1 MANLTP
7 EGNAPRNLAEWK
19 QINDQLN
26 WQDMQYKIESGQ
38 SSPTYGGG
46 YLAFESNRG
55 QLTPTSS
62 ATPYNRDSGP
72 SESDRNRDSG
82 PSESDRRAEEARRA
96 QEKAE
101 RRVRGDI
108 NTGYDSYLQ
117 NLDAQL
123 GTLGTSRGAQ
133 ESTIGS
139 TFREG
144 VGDLDYQLGIGQQSL
159 GGART
164 DVLDNQR
171 TNLRDISSNIRN
183 AFQAGNVY
191 LGARGAGDSSAANQ
205 YSYALNKQGTRQR
218 SDVMQGTAK
227 ILGDIDARATDLQNI
242 YNRETNSL
250 TEKKNQRMDQL
261 SMWFSDAQRQIQDAK
276 GQAGLSRGQDLASL
290 SKSLLDQAMSSL
302 NQINAEE
309 ANQRNMLEQWAM
321 GISTN
326 IDQLRSNMQQTSQFS
341 YNKPQAGQ
349 APGLSV
355 GSGGQPQ
362 QSFFGG
368 GGGAPEE
375 RDRNKLF
382 G

>member
-1 MANLTP
+1 MYPYDFIGPLPTGSSRQPQPYPPGQDVSFDIGEQEAFYGTTP
-7 EGNAPRNLAEWK
+7 QAGGSSGNN
-19 QINDQLN
+19 N
-26 WQDMQYKIESGQ
+26 
-38 SSPTYGGG
+38 GGG
-46 YLAFESNRG
+46 SNN
-55 QLTPTSS
+55 QP
-62 ATPYNRDSGP
+62 SGP
-72 SESDRNRDSG
+72 SD
-82 PSESDRRAEEARRA
+82 SDRRAEEARQA
-96 QEKAE
+96 QEEAE
-101 RRVRGDI
+101 NRVRGDI
-108 NTGYDSYLQ
+108 NAGYDSYISS
-117 NLDAQL
+117 LDAQL
-123 GTLGTSRGAQ
+123 GTLGTSWGAQ

-144 VGDLDYQLGIGQQSL
+144 MGDLDYQLGAGQQSL
-159 GGART
+159 EGNRT

-191 LGARGAGDSSAANQ
+191 LGSRGAGDSSAANQ

-290 SKSLLDQAMSSL
+290 SKSLLDQAMSAL

-309 ANQRNMLEQWAM
+309 ANQRGMLEQWAM
-321 GISTN
+321 GVSTN

-341 YNKPQAGQ
+341 YNAPQAGQ
-349 APGLSV
+349 ASGLNVDSR
-355 GSGGQPQ
+355 GQSP
-362 QSFFGG
+362 SFFGG
-368 GGGAPEE
+368 GGGAQQQEK
-375 RDRNKLF
+375 DIF
-382 G
+382 GNPR